1 MICIPIS
8 QLQFPV
14 LSSVIFCYTVNQ
26 TFMADYRFLLE
37 KKKKV
42 KEDDEEE
49 EGEAKWI
56 CS

>member
-1 MICIPIS
+1 
-8 QLQFPV
+8 
-14 LSSVIFCYTVNQ
+14 
-26 TFMADYRFLLE
+26 MADYRFLL

-56 CS
+56 CT

>member
-1 MICIPIS
+1 
-8 QLQFPV
+8 
-14 LSSVIFCYTVNQ
+14 
-26 TFMADYRFLLE
+26 MADYRFLLG

-56 CS
+56 CT

>member
-14 LSSVIFCYTVNQ
+14 LSSVIFCCYTVNQ
-26 TFMADYRFLLE
+26 TFMADYRFLL

-56 CS
+56 CT